1 MRRAASELAE
11 DFKMKEFSTLVVNSD
26 SLTRG
31 CLAPQPP
38 TRLGSC
44 AVSSVENVWN
54 SYILQ
59 LYVITPSLVA
69 VMVLDGRVA
78 RATTSAN
85 LTILSIAAL

>member
-1 MRRAASELAE
+1 
-11 DFKMKEFSTLVVNSD
+11 MKESSTLVVNSD

-31 CLAPQPP
+31 CLAPQPL

-59 LYVITPSLVA
+59 LYVIHSFPRGCYGARCPRRPGHYVGKPYNSFYRCPL
-69 VMVLDGRVA
+69 A
-78 RATTSAN
+78 RAKMAKLFLIT
-85 LTILSIAAL
+85 